1 MKKIRW
7 GVLSTAKIARE
18 KFIPAVQKSQFG
30 DVVAIASRS
39 MEKAENTASELGIGR
54 AYGSYEELL
63 DDPEI
68 DAVYNPLPNDMHVP
82 WTIRSMDLG
91 KHVLCEK
98 PIALNARQAE
108 QLLQHAKT
116 KPDILVMEAFMYR
129 FHPQWQM
136 VRSLVDSGSIGHI
149 NQVNSLFTYFKDDPS
164 NIRTDPE
171 KGGGGLMDIG
181 CYCVSIARWLF
192 NHEPLRA
199 FGSLR
204 NHPQWHVDILANAIL
219 DFGEGRF
226 SSFTCGT
233 QSFPDQYVEIIG
245 NHGRI
250 RVNRPVNVPS
260 DMNCTIDVE
269 NENGTEIIEVVAS
282 DHYTLQADYF
292 SRSILD
298 QTEVPTPLEDAYN
311 NMKVIEAIFKSA
323 ESLRMEN
330 IPSGSSH

>member
-1 MKKIRW
+1 MRKIRW
-7 GVLSTAKIARE
+7 GVLSTAKIARD
-18 KFIPAVQKSQFG
+18 KFIPAVERSQFG
-30 DVVAIASRS
+30 EITAIASRS
-39 MEKAENTASELGIGR
+39 IDKAENVANKHNISR

-82 WTIRSMDLG
+82 WTIRAMDLG

-98 PIALNARQAE
+98 PIALNVRQTE
-108 QLLQHAKT
+108 QLVSHART
-116 KPDILVMEAFMYR
+116 KPDVMVMEAFMYR

-136 VRSLVDSGSIGHI
+136 VKSLIDKGSIGHI
-149 NQVNSLFTYFKDDPS
+149 NQVNSLFTYYKDDPT

-181 CYCVSIARWLF
+181 CYCISIARWLF
-192 NHEPLRA
+192 DHEPLRV

-204 NHPQWHVDILANAIL
+204 NHPQWHVDILANAIM
-219 DFGEGRF
+219 DFGDGKF

-233 QSFPDQYVEIIG
+233 QSFPDQYVEILG

-250 RVNRPVNVPS
+250 RVNRPVNVPA

-269 NENGTEIIEVVAS
+269 TENGTEIIEVVAA
-282 DHYTLQADYF
+282 DQYTIQADYF
-292 SRSILD
+292 CRSILD
-298 QTEVPTPLEDAYN
+298 HTGVPTPLEDALQ
-311 NMKVIEAIFKSA
+311 NMKVIETIFKSA

-330 IPSGSSH
+330 VP